1 MHKISI
7 AVFYKIATE
16 NRSAFKDMGCVIAI
30 ILGLTLESL
39 FFQLDK
45 FYIWL

>member
-1 MHKISI
+1 MYKISI
-7 AVFYKIATE
+7 VFYKIAAE
-16 NRSAFKDMGCVIAI
+16 NRDTFKDMGCEIAI

-45 FYIWL
+45 FYTWP